1 MHKELKKQEEV
12 IAIVVI
18 LYLKETARSLQKNRR
33 EETMKIMI
41 NVVATKDAVNDL
53 RNLL

>member
-1 MHKELKKQEEV
+1 MQKIYMHKELKKQQEV

-33 EETMKIMI
+33 EETIKII
-41 NVVATKDAVNDL
+41 IDVAMRML
-53 RNLL
+53 

>member
-33 EETMKIMI
+33 EETMI